1 MRLVIEIVISFDGYV
16 STFFLHWSLS
26 ISLSISDSLL
36 IISPSPFFFGFH
48 TNSLS
53 IFKSSSCHLFL
64 SSIYTSACSDL
75 FFFWEEN
82 ENSLTQ
88 REEYNRAENRAK
100 QQSWNR
106 VNISQK
112 LTEAGNL
119 NTTENHLCTLPILD
133 LGVSKL
139 VTPHFCTLP
148 TFLYYSLHGN
158 NN

>member
-82 ENSLTQ
+82 EISLTQ

-119 NTTENHLCTLPILD
+119 NTTENHLCTVPILD
-133 LGVSKL
+133 FGVSK
-139 VTPHFCTLP
+139 
-148 TFLYYSLHGN
+148 
-158 NN
+158 

>member
-16 STFFLHWSLS
+16 STFFLRWSLS

-75 FFFWEEN
+75 FFLRGKWDFI
-82 ENSLTQ
+82 NSK
-88 REEYNRAENRAK
+88 RGI
-100 QQSWNR
+100 QQSWKQ
-106 VNISQK
+106 SK
-112 LTEAGNL
+112 
-119 NTTENHLCTLPILD
+119 TTELKQRKHQPETD
-133 LGVSKL
+133 WSRKSK
-139 VTPHFCTLP
+139 
-148 TFLYYSLHGN
+148 YNGKSSLHSAHFGSWGK
-158 NN
+158 

>member
-16 STFFLHWSLS
+16 STFFLRWSLS

-82 ENSLTQ
+82 EISLTQ